1 MAASGVHLG
10 RFHRCNLGEL
20 VWRTQLQTGSR
31 GLHLPY
37 SPEKFSK
44 CRCENTCFVISKKY
58 SEFFLFF
65 NTLSPST
72 FAGVPRQT
80 YGLKWLW
87 THHISF
93 FFDFP
98 GHFEY
103 FHRILNCD
111 QGSRIYT
118 LLGLGIRYLMPRP
131 NHVYIR
137 SAMRTCIYV
146 VGSGH

>member
-1 MAASGVHLG
+1 MTHA
-10 RFHRCNLGEL
+10 N
-20 VWRTQLQTGSR
+20 RT
-31 GLHLPY
+31 Y
-37 SPEKFSK
+37 
-44 CRCENTCFVISKKY
+44 V
-58 SEFFLFF
+58 

-72 FAGVPRQT
+72 FFGVPRQT
-80 YGLKWLW
+80 HGLKWLW

-93 FFDFP
+93 SFDFP

-103 FHRILNCD
+103 FHRILKCD

-131 NHVYIR
+131 NYVYIR